1 MKRIKWWKLKDL
13 KVKNTFKMEVVKS
26 GIFGGQEDWQR
37 VAEMIRSISRMELGK
52 KISTAG
58 RRETWWWNQEV
69 QEKLKD
75 KINAKK
81 I

>member
-1 MKRIKWWKLKDL
+1 MKLG
-13 KVKNTFKMEVVKS
+13 EVS
-26 GIFGGQEDWQR
+26 G
-37 VAEMIRSISRMELGK
+37 

-75 KINAKK
+75 KRNAKRYG
-81 I
+81 IP